1 MDLIDMLNKLAGDTT
16 ATDAA
21 DGNAFGAHE
30 AEREA
35 LAAMESQEHELRE
48 ARGTMNE
55 PEEFEAAR
63 DEEIGEAPAACDA
76 PAALGLTVPPEEAY
90 RHKGM
95 RYKLVFEG
103 VCTHCAHCGQPLT
116 DATSTERG
124 IGPVC
129 SKKGYHDE
137 TPIGDGDDALLALA
151 EFPTLVNYL
160 VEKYKPKGNRGLV
173 NGLVRTASLNRRT
186 PVHAACCD
194 AVEALGYKR
203 LAGALRES
211 ISVVEI
217 SDDKVHADSYSLWV
231 KSSDFSW
238 PFWNALKVLPGVFM
252 ERRPT
257 RHTIVP
263 KRHRKELAGMLLAHY
278 EGLCV
283 KTPTG
288 AHKITPAWFA
298 KSGGSSQPPQGG

>member
-1 MDLIDMLNKLAGDTT
+1 MDLIDMLNQLTT
-16 ATDAA
+16 DKTDAA

-55 PEEFEAAR
+55 PEEFDAPAG

-76 PAALGLTVPPEEAY
+76 PAAAGLVVPPEEAY

-116 DATSTERG
+116 DSTSVERG

-129 SKKGYHDE
+129 SKKGYADE
-137 TPIGDGDDALLALA
+137 TPVTDDTEALLALA
-151 EFPTLVNYL
+151 EFPTLVAYL
-160 VEKYKPKGNRGLV
+160 TEKYKPKGNRGLV

-194 AVEALGYKR
+194 SVEALGYKR

-211 ISVVEI
+211 ISIVEI

-263 KRHRKELAGMLLAHY
+263 KKLREELARLLLAHY

-283 KTPTG
+283 KTPKG

-298 KSGGSSQPPQGG
+298 RSRKESP